1 MQPTLGGLPPL
12 LVLVGGGEILRDEQ
26 IYLAHKCA
34 NPAKYAPREGLMD
47 DFAREQLARF
57 KSTDVQLQI
66 WDDLC
71 HVAPTLSFTR
81 PAKHMYRSV
90 AQFSAWALARAQKVD
105 IDILDDDDISFIS
118 SSGSDSEGPRPPK
131 EPDSPDTN
139 DEPRVGKAGDE
150 LPPFKNHMIRQRV
163 NRHGRLR
170 PLEAEDQLPACQMTA
185 DEVGVIKEGP
195 VRKWLAMRAQS
206 DIRYQSARAKIH
218 KRRLKEMMAGYQVFE
233 GERPP
238 PSALAARRKMGD
250 ELGAGKRRK
259 SMGLSL
265 WSLWGSKH
273 DQATKNRE
281 QQAEK
286 VPDLKAPTPNDGDG
300 NGPRSPGVLKGPE
313 KIVANRA
320 DFAAGRSPSRRRMV
334 RDEQQ
339 TGSPDNEEARMAATA
354 LAELMAKRTGAQPPS
369 AGGNDL
375 LDPSPVP
382 PATGATGKRPMVEG
396 IAVPFTINR
405 EAETASMITLTS
417 NPGSRV
423 ASPSLTSPTSFVDP
437 ANPMAETT
445 PAATTPTKD
454 AARSPSPKVAAVD
467 DMEEDEPVTAGTPRS
482 TSPEPVATTGKAT
495 EMAAPDIK
503 VDVATPP
510 ERPPLDTFVTAQE
523 DLPKTQ

>member
-1 MQPTLGGLPPL
+1 MLI
-12 LVLVGGGEILRDEQ
+12 LVGGGEILRDEQ
-26 IYLAHKCA
+26 VYLAHKCA

-47 DFAREQLARF
+47 DFARQQLVRF
-57 KSTDVQLQI
+57 KPTDVQLQV

-90 AQFSAWALARAQKVD
+90 AQFSAWALARAQKID

-131 EPDSPDTN
+131 EPNSPDTT

-170 PLEAEDQLPACQMTA
+170 PLEAEGELPACKMTA

-195 VRKWLAMRAQS
+195 VRKWLAMRSQS
-206 DIRYQSARAKIH
+206 NIRFQSARAKVH
-218 KRRLKEMMAGYQVFE
+218 KRRLKEMVAGYQVFE

-238 PSALAARRKMGD
+238 PSALAARRKLGD
-250 ELGAGKRRK
+250 ELGAGKKRK

-286 VPDLKAPTPNDGDG
+286 MPDIKAPAPNEGEG
-300 NGPRSPGVLKGPE
+300 ARSPGDLKEQE
-313 KIVANRA
+313 KRVANRA
-320 DFAAGRSPSRRRMV
+320 DLAAGRSPSRRRMV
-334 RDEQQ
+334 RDAQQ
-339 TGSPDNEEARMAATA
+339 TGSLDSEEARVAATA

-369 AGGNDL
+369 EKESAGGNAL
-375 LDPSPVP
+375 LNPSPVP

-396 IAVPFTINR
+396 IAVPFTINK

-423 ASPSLTSPTSFVDP
+423 ASPSPTSPTSFVAP
-437 ANPMAETT
+437 GNPIAETAS
-445 PAATTPTKD
+445 AAATPTKD
-454 AARSPSPKVAAVD
+454 TPRSPSPNVTAVD

-482 TSPEPVATTGKAT
+482 TSPKAVATTGEAT
-495 EMAAPDIK
+495 EAAAPEIK
-503 VDVATPP
+503 VDAATPL